1 MGKRLVLLLRGK
13 KAPFE
18 GGKRLKFL
26 HLGLRGGAAGA
37 MDMHEHTNT
46 HTQDLAANIEEAG
59 AIATIAPQ
67 RLFHRALG
75 AFEIQRCFQRI
86 LKRQRPSTFAIY
98 NAAVEQTFEN
108 VCLFR
113 GVSSMPPMRLA
124 CGVSLTNWVILRCST
139 GRSSDACSQQEGVT
153 YKA

>member
-37 MDMHEHTNT
+37 MDMHGHTNT

-86 LKRQRPSTFAIY
+86 LKRQCPSTFAIY
-98 NAAVEQTFEN
+98 TPLSNRLLRMCAFSEVSPACRRCGSRAAS
-108 VCLFR
+108 R
-113 GVSSMPPMRLA
+113 SR
-124 CGVSLTNWVILRCST
+124 T
-139 GRSSDACSQQEGVT
+139 G
-153 YKA
+153 